1 MQHKSNPYGSNL
13 LGWTVYKMILTF
25 SLNLNLNC
33 DQMSSSLI
41 LLNSVSIH
49 IFDPHGP
56 IRSGK
61 HVNFGFSHLNKGR
74 N

>member
-1 MQHKSNPYGSNL
+1 
-13 LGWTVYKMILTF
+13 MILTF